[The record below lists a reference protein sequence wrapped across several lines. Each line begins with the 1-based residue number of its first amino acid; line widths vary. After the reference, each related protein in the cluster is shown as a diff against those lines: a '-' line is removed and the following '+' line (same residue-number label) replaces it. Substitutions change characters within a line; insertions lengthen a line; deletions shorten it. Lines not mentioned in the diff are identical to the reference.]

1 MRAARFHRYGG
12 PEVLTV
18 EEAPEPHAGPG
29 SIRIRVRAASV
40 NPIDWLLR
48 AGALAE
54 FLPLDLPAVPGRD
67 AAGVVDEVGPQVE
80 GVAPGDLVFGLGG
93 HADTTAEFAVLTAWA
108 PIPPTWSVEEAAAAG
123 LGAVTA
129 LRALAP
135 FGDLRGRTLLVDGAS
150 GAVGT
155 AAVAA
160 AVHAGA
166 TVVGTAREAN
176 HEALRAAGVLPT
188 TYGPGLPERVRA
200 LAPQGV
206 DAALHAA
213 ASDALPDLVQIVGG
227 DPSRVVTVIDRD
239 GAARL
244 GTHLVDAANDSSVL
258 DRAAALGR
266 DGHYRPRVGH
276 VLPLD
281 EIVKAHEL
289 AEAGNGKVVVTV
301 P

>member
-1 MRAARFHRYGG
+1 MRAARFHRYGD

-18 EEAPEPHAGPG
+18 EDAPEPHAGPG

-40 NPIDWLLR
+40 NSIDWLFR
-48 AGALAE
+48 AGALAQAV
-54 FLPLDLPAVPGRD
+54 PLELPAVPGRD
-67 AAGVVDEVGPQVE
+67 AAGVVDEVGPDVE
-80 GVAPGDLVFGLGG
+80 GVEPGELVFGLGG
-93 HADTTAEFAVLTAWA
+93 LADTTAEFAVLTAWA
-108 PIPPTWSVEEAAAAG
+108 PVPPTWTVEEAAAAG
-123 LGAVTA
+123 LGSATA

-135 FGDLRGRTLLVDGAS
+135 FGDLRGRTLLLDGAS

-166 TVVGTAREAN
+166 TVIGTAREAN
-176 HEALRAAGVLPT
+176 HESLRAAGVLPT
-188 TYGPGLPERVRA
+188 AYGPGLAERVRV

-206 DAALHAA
+206 DVALHAA
-213 ASDALPDLVQIVGG
+213 PSDGLPALVEIVG
-227 DPSRVVTVIDRD
+227 DPARVVTVLDRD

-258 DRAAALGR
+258 AAAAALGR
-266 DGHYRPRVGH
+266 DGHYRPRVSH

-281 EIVKAHEL
+281 DIAKAHEI
-289 AEAGNGKVVVTV
+289 AEAGRGKVVVTV

>member
-18 EEAPEPHAGPG
+18 EDAPEPHAGPG
-29 SIRIRVRAASV
+29 SIRIRVRAASI
-40 NPIDWLLR
+40 NPIDWLIR
-48 AGALAE
+48 AGALEQA
-54 FLPLDLPAVPGRD
+54 LPLELPVIPGRD
-67 AAGVVDEVGPQVE
+67 AAGVVDEVGPDVE
-80 GVAPGDLVFGLGG
+80 GVAQGDLVFGV
-93 HADTTAEFAVLTAWA
+93 ADTTAEFAVLTAWA
-108 PIPPTWSVEEAAAAG
+108 PVPSTWSVEEAAAAG
-123 LGAVTA
+123 LGSVTA

-155 AAVAA
+155 AATAA
-160 AVHAGA
+160 ALHAGA
-166 TVVGTAREAN
+166 TVIGTAREAN
-176 HEALRAAGVLPT
+176 HESLRAAGIVPT

-200 LAPQGV
+200 LAPHGV

-213 ASDALPDLVQIVGG
+213 ASDALPDLVDLVGG
-227 DPSRVVTVIDRD
+227 DPTRVVTVIDRE

-258 DRAAALGR
+258 AAAAELGR
-266 DGHYRPRVGH
+266 EGHYRPRVAH

-281 EIVKAHEL
+281 DIAKAHEL
-289 AEAGNGKVVVTV
+289 AAGGSGKVVVTV

>member
-18 EEAPEPHAGPG
+18 EDAPEPHAGSG
-29 SIRIRVRAASV
+29 SIRIRVGAASV

-54 FLPLDLPAVPGRD
+54 FLPLDLPAIPGRD
-67 AAGVVDEVGPQVE
+67 AAGVVDEVGPDVE

-108 PIPPTWSVEEAAAAG
+108 PVPSTWSVEEAAAAG
-123 LGAVTA
+123 LGAVTS

-155 AAVAA
+155 AATAA

-166 TVVGTAREAN
+166 TVIGTAREAN
-176 HEALRAAGVLPT
+176 HESMRAAGVLPT
-188 TYGPGLPERVRA
+188 PYGPGLPDRVRA

-206 DAALHAA
+206 DVALHAA
-213 ASDALPDLVQIVGG
+213 ASDALPDLVEIVG
-227 DPSRVVTVIDRD
+227 DPTRVVTVIDRD

-244 GTHLVDAANDSSVL
+244 GTHLVDAANDSAVL
-258 DRAAALGR
+258 AVAAELGR
-266 DGHYRPRVGH
+266 AGHYRPRVAH

-281 EIVKAHEL
+281 DIVKAHEL
-289 AEAGNGKVVVTV
+289 AAAGNGKVVVTL